1 MLGLKRLKVITAAV
15 IVVLNITSPSQ
26 ALGSGKTYDMS
37 RFLNEPYPFAS
48 TTVAKVQPIPIKS
61 SRRNQNSPVVIKT
74 AAPKVKNDK
83 LLGRSASLKSNT
95 VQDRWLSEI
104 RIGALKHAVSL
115 IGNTTKETG
124 MDANV
129 ELLFEKPRWLEFL
142 WSPRPMTGVSANAS
156 STSTDIAYTGLTWEW
171 TPLSNL
177 ILDFSFG
184 FAIHNGKLKYDA
196 AQAFPEDS
204 GRHREFGCRWL
215 FRETLEAGWLFAN
228 RHATTVM
235 WSHYSHGGLC
245 DDKNEGLD
253 NVGIRYGYRF

>member
-1 MLGLKRLKVITAAV
+1 
-15 IVVLNITSPSQ
+15 
-26 ALGSGKTYDMS
+26 
-37 RFLNEPYPFAS
+37 
-48 TTVAKVQPIPIKS
+48 
-61 SRRNQNSPVVIKT
+61 
-74 AAPKVKNDK
+74 
-83 LLGRSASLKSNT
+83 
-95 VQDRWLSEI
+95 
-104 RIGALKHAVSL
+104 
-115 IGNTTKETG
+115 

-129 ELLFEKPRWLEFL
+129 ELLFETPRWLEFL

-156 STSTDIAYTGLTWEW
+156 STNTDIAYTGLTWEW
-171 TPLSNL
+171 TPWSNL

-196 AQAFPEDS
+196 AQAFPEDA

-215 FRETLEAGWLFAN
+215 FRETLEAGWRFAN
-228 RHATTVM
+228 RHAATVM